1 MNYVA
6 WTSLNLTAFS
16 SPLLAPSLSGF
27 FSSPTRTYPTWTS
40 LRHLSFPAREPA
52 VSISPP
58 YLLLYPFLPSTLV
71 ALVFSGMEA
80 DLTRGLKA
88 RSVTL
93 AMRFGCL
100 ASIRYS
106 QLIGHWVGCLILGS
120 LTRSIR
126 LSISNLHHSIWLTAE
141 RGRVSLYFSCRIF
154 SVSSYWY
161 VSSPPCLMQYKSA
174 VWRTWISTSC
184 FFQNIFWIFWNH
196 RWEQHSSELVDVI
209 TGAR

>member
-27 FSSPTRTYPTWTS
+27 FSSPTRTHPTWTS

-126 LSISNLHHSIWLTAE
+126 LSISNLHHSMTHRRTGSSFLIFLLSDFLCFELLVRSFSALFDAIQI
-141 RGRVSLYFSCRIF
+141 GSMKDLNINFVLLPKHLLNLLKPSL
-154 SVSSYWY
+154 
-161 VSSPPCLMQYKSA
+161 
-174 VWRTWISTSC
+174 
-184 FFQNIFWIFWNH
+184 
-196 RWEQHSSELVDVI
+196 
-209 TGAR
+209 GATQ